1 MRKVHPDT
9 VAILFFGL
17 GLARVDYPL
26 SGAAGPSKF
35 VVLSQKVSGIAP
47 MGLTFPPTAIRG
59 DLWAEI
65 RNKITSLS
73 LSRPTVHVMFQQRD
87 VSSLLR
93 IAEDILFES
102 LQAVAPE
109 YIEQTQ
115 NPSGIRIPG
124 WDAKAG
130 G

>member
-9 VAILFFGL
+9 VAILFYGL

-26 SGAAGPSKF
+26 SGAAGSSKF

-59 DLWAEI
+59 DLWVEI
-65 RNKITSLS
+65 KKKVLSLS
-73 LSRPTVHVMFQQRD
+73 LSRPSINVMFQQRD

-93 IAEDILFES
+93 IAENILFEA
-102 LQAVAPE
+102 LAVVAPD
-109 YIEQTQ
+109 YVEQTQ

-124 WDAKAG
+124 WDA
-130 G
+130 

>member
-9 VAILFFGL
+9 VAILFYGL

-59 DLWAEI
+59 DLWFAI
-65 RNKITSLS
+65 KDKVASLS
-73 LSRPTVHVMFQQRD
+73 LSRPSISVMFQQRD
-87 VSSLLR
+87 VGSLLK
-93 IAEDILFES
+93 IAEDILYEA
-102 LQAVAPE
+102 LAAVAPE
-109 YIEQTQ
+109 YVEQTQ